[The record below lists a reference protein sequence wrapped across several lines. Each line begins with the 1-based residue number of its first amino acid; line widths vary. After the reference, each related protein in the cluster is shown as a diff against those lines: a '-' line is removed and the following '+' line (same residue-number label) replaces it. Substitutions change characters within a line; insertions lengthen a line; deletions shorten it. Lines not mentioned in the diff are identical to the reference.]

1 MKISKFIFILLIII
15 FVIIAAIYYI
25 FANKYNLEKII
36 SELKKNYDVTVLLHQ
51 NPKWSFNPEISYN
64 FNAKIDSKNQ
74 DLSSENIE
82 FILSQPYNIS
92 PINVNIGTKSLYFR
106 GLKIQ
111 SFNLN
116 GKYFFLNKIFNIH
129 NLSAKVGEGVVNF
142 QAKINRSKKNEFNLS
157 GDFNNLHLNQIF
169 RQLNVANW
177 KRLELKI
184 SSKDLIINGKIIN
197 EKNFFKSLNGKIP
210 INGSMYFVTTE
221 EERFGIA
228 FLNLLIEKLPQFNSL
243 SKSLSQI
250 VNNFSGSPALVSGL
264 LNIKNGNIETS
275 NLIVTNEKNKIKI
288 EGLYNMQNNLF
299 DAKLFFLEQEDIIV
313 EAIIS
318 GNMEDPNIQIVNAK
332 NLNDQKNIN
341 NDIKNVFKE
350 GINNFIEKLL
360 NLEN

>member
-1 MKISKFIFILLIII
+1 MIKEIQNLRE
-15 FVIIAAIYYI
+15 
-25 FANKYNLEKII
+25 NK
-36 SELKKNYDVTVLLHQ
+36 
-51 NPKWSFNPEISYN
+51 
-64 FNAKIDSKNQ
+64 
-74 DLSSENIE
+74 
-82 FILSQPYNIS
+82 
-92 PINVNIGTKSLYFR
+92 
-106 GLKIQ
+106 
-111 SFNLN
+111 
-116 GKYFFLNKIFNIH
+116 
-129 NLSAKVGEGVVNF
+129 
-142 QAKINRSKKNEFNLS
+142 FNLS
-157 GDFNNLHLNQIF
+157 GDFKNLYLNQIF
-169 RQLNVANW
+169 RQLNITDW

-184 SSKDLIINGKIIN
+184 SSKNLSLNGKIDN
-197 EKNFFKSLNGKIP
+197 EKSLFNDLNGKIP

-228 FLNLLIEKLPQFNSL
+228 FLNLLIEKLPQFNNL

-332 NLNDQKNIN
+332 NLNDQNNIN
-341 NDIKNVFKE
+341 NDIKSVFKE